1 MTGGTPQPAPPLVDT
16 VGCGGVV
23 LSDSCMGGLQATA
36 ELRLPDA
43 IFADVCGA
51 VAVLND
57 SWVCRRRTRGRSSD
71 LDSGVLPTLAPSLFV
86 MVAD

>member
-1 MTGGTPQPAPPLVDT
+1 
-16 VGCGGVV
+16 
-23 LSDSCMGGLQATA
+23 MGGLQATA

-57 SWVCRRRTRGRSSD
+57 SWVCRRRRARGRSSD